1 MKRRRFMHLY
11 LLVLLVLGLGCYA
24 GEQEFI
30 LNKDDTAA
38 FKVEKSPNNEDI
50 IFISGLAMHSSF
62 SVSEISMKYL
72 PDGVLIYVYMAP
84 AKKGLRGDFIY
95 PIYTGNNIHNIFFG
109 DKMTRIWRTEHTE

>member
-1 MKRRRFMHLY
+1 
-11 LLVLLVLGLGCYA
+11 
-24 GEQEFI
+24 
-30 LNKDDTAA
+30 
-38 FKVEKSPNNEDI
+38 
-50 IFISGLAMHSSF
+50 
-62 SVSEISMKYL
+62 MKYL